1 MVLLLRR
8 GMMMMET
15 TMMMMGMEGGV
26 LRCLRGVMLDYFWAY
41 RKRRT
46 REEGAHWDYGDG
58 GKEEKMGFGGLF
70 D

>member
-1 MVLLLRR
+1 
-8 GMMMMET
+8 
-15 TMMMMGMEGGV
+15 MMMMGMEGGV